1 MTYTLTH
8 ADMHRINNTPK
19 TAAYYA
25 RIGAMSNRA
34 IREYEDWAWLQNI
47 PANEITL
54 TMWERAEV
62 R

>member
-19 TAAYYA
+19 TDDYYA
-25 RIGAMSNRA
+25 RLGAYKDHEA
-34 IREYEDWAWLQNI
+34 REYEDWAWLQNL
-47 PANEITL
+47 PTNEITL
-54 TMWERAEV
+54 DMWERAEV